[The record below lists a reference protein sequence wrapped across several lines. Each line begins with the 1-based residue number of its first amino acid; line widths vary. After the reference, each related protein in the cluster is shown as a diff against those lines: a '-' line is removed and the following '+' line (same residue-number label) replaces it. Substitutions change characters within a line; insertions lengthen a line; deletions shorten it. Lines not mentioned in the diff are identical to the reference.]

1 MSRLQYFSPFQL
13 RQVTRAVD
21 MAEELVSNHYKLS
34 TSQLR
39 RLNYDVK
46 TLVDLS
52 MAEIV
57 SGHFAQLVKY
67 RLKRNDVLLETE
79 AEDFYKICL
88 QDHSIL
94 SVLEKHAE
102 LEFTGFILYI
112 VCHELIHVVRF
123 RRFLQQFDASEAE
136 KLTEERR
143 VHAKTHDILSPLS
156 LNGIEPV
163 LAFYENWRN
172 PPHPPG
178 NA

>member
-1 MSRLQYFSPFQL
+1 MNRLQYFSPFQL

-52 MAEIV
+52 AEEIV
-57 SGHFAQLVKY
+57 AGHFAQLVKY

-94 SVLEKHAE
+94 TVLEKHPE

-136 KLTEERR
+136 KLAEERR
-143 VHAKTHDILSPLS
+143 VHAKTNDILSTVPMD
-156 LNGIEPV
+156 GIAPV
-163 LAFYENWRN
+163 LAFYENWRD